1 MLLSSLYG
9 FVSEDAKTAD
19 HFFTGFPS
27 YWNIVVLYLFV
38 LGLPTAVNA
47 AILLILSAL
56 VFVRIG
62 YIYPT
67 RMKTARTLTLAL
79 GLVWG
84 LMMLLLILQMPTPQ
98 RLIAWLSLLFPAYY
112 TVLSFMLHA
121 RRHP

>member
-1 MLLSSLYG
+1 
-9 FVSEDAKTAD
+9 
-19 HFFTGFPS
+19 
-27 YWNIVVLYLFV
+27 LYLFV